1 MGKKIRVWDGTA
13 WQDVSPSL
21 PYTAIHSAQASM
33 PATGV
38 DGQVWLDTDGTLADT
53 AFVPLSGG
61 TMTGNLNTPS
71 INNGPIVGRNK
82 IINGDM
88 GIWQRGI
95 TGFSNGGFT
104 TDRMLSDNGA
114 VVSRSTDAPDGF
126 AYSMKYTSPGAVN
139 CVIRHG
145 IELPVSG
152 NPGAFT
158 DGSTWTFSIYA
169 KSSVAGK
176 ILTLY
181 ATFADG
187 SNGTARKLVVN
198 NISIGTLTTSW
209 ARYTYTF
216 TIPAGSISTAN
227 CLQITPYVVTPSSD
241 IHMTGMQVEQGN
253 QATPYHN
260 ATPNQQTELAACQRY
275 YWQTDSATTYFYSG
289 FTYSSTIFFSQIPY
303 PVTMRTAPS
312 LVTTGSGSDYRIL
325 QGGSFIATSAPTLE
339 TSQKTVATLRYT
351 GSGYTVGFGGAGSGS
366 TSNAYLGF
374 SAEL

>member
-13 WQDVSPSL
+13 WQDVAPAL

-38 DGQVWLDTDGTLADT
+38 DGQVWLDTDGTLAGQD
-53 AFVPLSGG
+53 FVPLSGG

-71 INNGPIVGRNK
+71 INSGPIVGRNK

-88 GIWQRGI
+88 GIWQRGAS
-95 TGFSNGGFT
+95 GFSNGGFT

-114 VVSRSTDAPDGF
+114 VVSRSTDAPDGLT
-126 AYSMKYTSPGAVN
+126 YSMKYTSPGAAN

-152 NPGAFT
+152 NPGAFI

-176 ILTLY
+176 NLTLY

-198 NISIGTLTTSW
+198 NILIGTLTTSW
-209 ARYTYTF
+209 ARYTRTF
-216 TIPAGSISTAN
+216 TIPAGNISSAV
-227 CLQITPYVVTPSSD
+227 CLQITPYVVAPSSD
-241 IHMTGMQVEQGN
+241 IYMTGMQLEAGN

-275 YWQTDSATTYFYSG
+275 YWRFGGENVYQFFGNGLAPSTSGVYF
-289 FTYSSTIFFSQIPY
+289 FINN
-303 PVTMRTAPS
+303 PVTMRTGPTS
-312 LVTTGSGSDYRIL
+312 LEFAGLAAYDGPNAIAVSNLILDRPTRNGAFLFATVSGTTQYRPYML
-325 QGGSFIATSAPTLE
+325 TTNNNAN
-339 TSQKTVATLRYT
+339 
-351 GSGYTVGFGGAGSGS
+351 GYLA
-366 TSNAYLGF
+366 F